1 MDYIHV
7 SRYPGKAA
15 TGLHPGDSA
24 AADSW
29 ADGRLLRDLH
39 GLHE

>member
-24 AADSW
+24 AGSW
-29 ADGRLLRDLH
+29 ADGRPLRDLH
-39 GLHE
+39 GIHE